1 MPSTLIHQTNPQ
13 KLPTHFMP
21 LQPKFH
27 LRRNP
32 LRRLNELN
40 VQTQSSN
47 NGYDI
52 SKTSNAPPIFKRS
65 NPLFVVNTLIGK

>member
-1 MPSTLIHQTNPQ
+1 
-13 KLPTHFMP
+13 MP

-32 LRRLNELN
+32 LRRLNDVN

-52 SKTSNAPPIFKRS
+52 SKKSNAPQIFKRS
-65 NPLFVVNTLIGK
+65 NPLFLVNTLIGNCYFI

>member
-1 MPSTLIHQTNPQ
+1 M
-13 KLPTHFMP
+13 PTHFMP

-32 LRRLNELN
+32 LRRLNDVN

-52 SKTSNAPPIFKRS
+52 SKKSNAPQIFKRS
-65 NPLFVVNTLIGK
+65 NPLFVVNTLIGNCYFI

>member
-1 MPSTLIHQTNPQ
+1 VPPILTQQTNNQ
-13 KLPTHFMP
+13 KLPTHLMP

-27 LRRNP
+27 LLRNP
-32 LRRLNELN
+32 LRRLNDLN

-52 SKTSNAPPIFKRS
+52 SKTNNAPQIFKRS